1 MEKILYISDL
11 DGTLLMPDAAVSDY
25 SEKKLNRFI
34 ECGGYF
40 TAATARTPA
49 SVFKIISGIKISM
62 PVIMM
67 NGVLVYD
74 TEARRYDV
82 VNSISAETAHGIAE
96 AFKSKGIE
104 SVMFEIAG
112 NAMNSYYE
120 KMESEYM
127 AEYAEERRTR
137 YGKVFKKITD
147 LHKQSDK
154 SEKIIYFAARAEK
167 TKLDEVIPE
176 IKKIKGIKTEYYR
189 DVYREGVF
197 YLEVFSDKASK
208 KNGALY
214 IKEKCN
220 FSKLACFGDNLNDLS
235 LYEACDIK
243 YAVSNASPE
252 LKKKADEIIGSN
264 AENGVAEKIMRLYP
278 DIFNGREG

>member
-11 DGTLLMPDAAVSDY
+11 DGTLLMPDAAVSAY
-25 SEKKLNRFI
+25 SEEKINRFI
-34 ECGGYF
+34 KNGGYF

-49 SVFKIISGIKISM
+49 SVLKILSGIKISI

-74 TEARRYDV
+74 NEARRYDV
-82 VNSISAETAHGIAE
+82 INSIPAETSHGIAE
-96 AFKSKGIE
+96 TFKSKEIE
-104 SVMFEIAG
+104 CVMFEIAG
-112 NAMNSYYE
+112 ITMNSYYE
-120 KMESEYM
+120 KMESECM
-127 AEYAEERRTR
+127 VEYAEERRTR
-137 YGKVFKKITD
+137 YGKVFTKIPD
-147 LHKQSDK
+147 IHKQADE

-167 TKLDEVIPE
+167 TKLDEVIDE
-176 IKKIKGIKTEYYR
+176 IKGIKGIKTEYYR
-189 DVYREGVF
+189 DVYRDGVY
-197 YLEVFSDKASK
+197 YLEVLSDKASK

-214 IKEKCN
+214 IKEKYN

-235 LYEACDIK
+235 LYDACDIK

-252 LKKKADEIIGSN
+252 LKKRADEIIGSN

-278 DIFNGREG
+278 DIF